1 MYGVA
6 PTWYLVEQGPPVFH
20 VMIPQSSKC
29 TPTTVTVGKELPK
42 LPDQFQTHIEHNFKS
57 SIENFTEEY
66 DEYYDFTND
75 RGSVIRYRDSKKER
89 QYFLYKTNEL
99 ISITGRVE

>member
-1 MYGVA
+1 MNSRFSLITILLTIASGVKIS
-6 PTWYLVEQGPPVFH
+6 WCDEL
-20 VMIPQSSKC
+20 C